1 MKEMMKGAATMT
13 QMIAERINEIRKNK
27 NVSVQTIVDN
37 GISKSKYFAFIRV
50 EREIGRAHV

>member
-1 MKEMMKGAATMT
+1 MT

-37 GISKSKYFAFIRV
+37 GISKVNILPLFAANVIWQSVICRF
-50 EREIGRAHV
+50 